1 MFSKNNIFSVF
12 FVLQNQ
18 KLFLKTISKQTHRTL
33 YIRHTWEYN
42 VTTGLKKLWY
52 NFFFLL
58 PQILKFFK
66 VIFKNII

>member
-1 MFSKNNIFSVF
+1 MFSENNIFSVF

-33 YIRHTWEYN
+33 YIRHTLEYN

-52 NFFFLL
+52 NFFF
-58 PQILKFFK
+58 ITSNLK
-66 VIFKNII
+66 IF

>member
-33 YIRHTWEYN
+33 YIRHTLEYN
-42 VTTGLKKLWY
+42 VTTGLKKLWC
-52 NFFFLL
+52 NFFLL